1 MCRHDRMVVFTPVL
15 RTGGVTESPDVVT
28 IGEMMVVLVAE
39 QVGALREAATFRR
52 HVAGAEGNVA
62 VGLSRL
68 GCRAGMISRVGD
80 DEFGRAI
87 QFRLR
92 GEAVDVSRLV
102 VDPEASTGVMFRERR
117 EVGPTDV
124 IYYRRG
130 SAASRLA
137 PTDLDASY
145 VRGARYLHMSG
156 ITPAL
161 SASARETV
169 FAAAE
174 MARAAGVQVILDPN
188 MRFKLWTPAEATG
201 VLRDLAARCDM
212 ILPGLDEA
220 EMLTGEADPLAAAQ
234 NLLGLGPHTVIVKL
248 GPRGAVMVQADGP
261 TWAEATPLQRVV
273 DPVGAGD
280 GFAAGF
286 LAGQL
291 RGLDAPASLAL
302 GNRCGSMATTVYSDL
317 EGLPRWEEVAGPAA
331 TRDVVR

>member
-1 MCRHDRMVVFTPVL
+1 VPV
-15 RTGGVTESPDVVT
+15 GPDVVT
-28 IGEMMVVLVAE
+28 IGEMMVILVAE
-39 QVGALREAATFRR
+39 QAGALREAATFRR

-92 GEAVDVSRLV
+92 GEAVDITRFV
-102 VDPEASTGVMFRERR
+102 VDPDAPTGVMFRERR
-117 EVGPTDV
+117 EIGPTDV

-130 SAASRLA
+130 SAASRLTPA
-137 PTDLDASY
+137 DLDEPYIA
-145 VRGARYLHMSG
+145 GARYLHMSG

-161 SASARETV
+161 STSARETV

-174 MARAAGVQVILDPN
+174 MAKGAGVQVVLDPN
-188 MRFKLWTPAEATG
+188 MRFKLWSRDEATR
-201 VLRDLAARCDM
+201 VLRDLATRCDLV
-212 ILPGLDEA
+212 LPGLDEA
-220 EMLTGEADPLAAAQ
+220 EMLTGESDPVAAARQ
-234 NLLGLGPHTVIVKL
+234 LLALGPTLVIVKL
-248 GPRGAVMVQADGP
+248 GAAGAVAVDDGGQ
-261 TWAEATPLQRVV
+261 TLAAATPLARMV

-291 RGLDAPASLAL
+291 RGLDLPTSLAVA
-302 GNRCGSMATTVYSDL
+302 NRAGAMATTVHADL
-317 EGLPRWEEVAGPAA
+317 EGLPRWDEVASAA
-331 TRDVVR
+331 PTRDVVR